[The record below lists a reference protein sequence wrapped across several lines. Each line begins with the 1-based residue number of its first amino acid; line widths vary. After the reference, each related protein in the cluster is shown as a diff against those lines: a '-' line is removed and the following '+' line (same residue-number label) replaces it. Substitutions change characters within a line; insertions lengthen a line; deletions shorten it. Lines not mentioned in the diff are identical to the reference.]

1 MPEGLNGAGNIGPSL
16 LKSIDTVRMEV
27 IWTNAI
33 QWFET
38 RADNDWTRWTVP
50 GGGSAILSTLGSTQ
64 DFQPLDSG
72 LVPRFAGAATFMRLP
87 IATPDQVDIAIVGVP
102 FDGGT
107 TNRTGA
113 RHGPRE
119 IRNQSSLVRR
129 VHHVTNLSPFDRVRA
144 GDCGDAPVNPLDL
157 MASLDSIEAFFTRI
171 REAGS
176 RPLTAGGD
184 HLITLPILRSLA
196 TKGPLG
202 LIHFDAHSDTYDSF
216 FGNRYN
222 HGTPFRRAMEEGL
235 LDPHRMIQIGI
246 RGSISDASNF
256 DFARAAGVRIVFI
269 EEFDERG
276 PEAVLSEARALVRDQ
291 PTYVSFDI
299 DVLDPSIASGTGT
312 PEIGGITSREAQT
325 MIRRLDGLD
334 IAGADLVEVS
344 PPLDPTGVTALAGAT
359 LMFELLCVMAGRS
372 DG

>member
-1 MPEGLNGAGNIGPSL
+1 
-16 LKSIDTVRMEV
+16 
-27 IWTNAI
+27 
-33 QWFET
+33 
-38 RADNDWTRWTVP
+38 
-50 GGGSAILSTLGSTQ
+50 LSPVGSTR

-72 LVPRFAGAATFMRLP
+72 LVPRFAGPATFMRLP
-87 IATPDQVDIAIVGVP
+87 IAAPDQVDIAIVGVP
-102 FDGGT
+102 FDGGA

-129 VHHVTNLSPFDRVRA
+129 VHHVTGLSPFDRVRA

-171 REAGS
+171 HEAGG

-184 HLITLPILRSLA
+184 HLVTLPILRSLA
-196 TKGPLG
+196 TEGPLG

-235 LDPHRMIQIGI
+235 LDPRRMIQIGV
-246 RGSISDASNF
+246 RGAVSDASNF

-269 EEFDERG
+269 EEFAERG
-276 PEAVLSEARALVRDQ
+276 PAAVMSEARALVGNQ
-291 PTYVSFDI
+291 PIYVSFDI
-299 DVLDPSIASGTGT
+299 DVLDPSIACGTGT
-312 PEIGGITSREAQT
+312 PEIGGLISREAQT
-325 MIRRLDGLD
+325 MIRLLDGLE

-344 PPLDPTGVTALAGAT
+344 PPLDPTGGTALAGAT

-372 DG
+372 GD

>member
-1 MPEGLNGAGNIGPSL
+1 MSA
-16 LKSIDTVRMEV
+16 V
-27 IWTNAI
+27 
-33 QWFET
+33 
-38 RADNDWTRWTVP
+38 
-50 GGGSAILSTLGSTQ
+50 GSAQ

-72 LVPRFAGAATFMRLP
+72 LVPRFAGAASFMRLP

-102 FDGGT
+102 FDGGA

-129 VHHVTNLSPFDRVRA
+129 VHHVTGLSPFDRVRA
-144 GDCGDAPVNPLDL
+144 ADCGDAPVNPLDVA
-157 MASLDSIEAFFTRI
+157 ASLVSIEAFFARI
-171 REAGS
+171 YEANA

-184 HLITLPILRSLA
+184 HLVTLPILRSLA
-196 TKGPLG
+196 RKGPVG

-222 HGTPFRRAMEEGL
+222 HGTPFRRAVEERL
-235 LDPHRMIQIGI
+235 LDPRRMIQIGL
-246 RGSISDASNF
+246 RGAISDASNF

-269 EEFDERG
+269 EEFAELG
-276 PEAVLSEARALVRDQ
+276 PATVMSEARTLVGDQ
-291 PTYVSFDI
+291 PVYVSFDI

-325 MIRRLDGLD
+325 MIRLLDGLD
-334 IAGADLVEVS
+334 IVGADLVEVS
-344 PPLDPTGVTALAGAT
+344 PPLDPTGVTALTGAT
-359 LMFELLCVMAGRS
+359 MLFELLCVMAGGPKAEICRTTTR
-372 DG
+372 